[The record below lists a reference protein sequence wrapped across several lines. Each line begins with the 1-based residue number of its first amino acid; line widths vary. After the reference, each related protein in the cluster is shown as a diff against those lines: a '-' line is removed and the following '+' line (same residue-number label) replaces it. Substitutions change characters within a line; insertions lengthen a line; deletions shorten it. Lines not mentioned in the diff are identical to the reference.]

1 MARNKGTFNA
11 SFNFQVKMQEAFDP
25 RTAVSTKADLIN
37 KETWPYDGDT
47 IYLYNGIVVSVADEK
62 SLYMLTDITNVLSSD
77 YSGWLRV
84 DAGNAEQVDVIDNLE
99 SDRTDAA
106 LSAKQGK
113 QLMNEIN
120 TVAGK
125 LTNIYTYKGSKAT
138 YAKLPTDAIA
148 GDVWNVEEAH
158 GGHPAG
164 TNWAWTGTEWDALG
178 GNIDLSVYYTKTEVD
193 AAILVEENR
202 AKGEESRLEGLIN
215 ANAQGVT
222 EAKNAANDNKT
233 ALESV
238 TKNIGDINTVL
249 NGLDEDD
256 TDGLVGRLASVES
269 KNTAQDTRLTNLEKL
284 VSGGEGGEGGTTIL
298 EMVNQNAADIEALEK
313 RVEANENAIEIL
325 NGTGE
330 GSVKKS
336 IEDAL
341 DWIDVE

>member
-62 SLYMLTDITNVLSSD
+62 SLYMLTDITKVLSSD

-125 LTNIYTYKGSKAT
+125 LTNIYTYKGSKQ
-138 YAKLPTDAIA
+138 YYEELPTDAAA
-148 GDVWNVEEAH
+148 GDVWNVVNPYLH
-158 GGHPAG
+158 FPGG
-164 TNWAWTGTEWDALG
+164 TNWAWDGEAWDALG
-178 GNIDLSVYYTKTEVD
+178 GHIDLSGYATKTYVSD
-193 AAILVEENR
+193 AVYVEERR
-202 AKGEESRLEGLIN
+202 ARDAEGDLSRSLNAVGTTANSALEI
-215 ANAQGVT
+215 ANS
-222 EAKNAANDNKT
+222 NKT
-233 ALESV
+233 ALEGV

-249 NGLDEDD
+249 NGLDDDD

-341 DWIDVE
+341 TWIDVE

>member
-47 IYLYNGIVVSVADEK
+47 IYLYNGIVVSVADER
-62 SLYMLTDITNVLSSD
+62 SLYMLTDITKVLSSD

-84 DAGNAEQVDVIDNLE
+84 DAGNAEQVDIIDNLE

-138 YAKLPTDAIA
+138 YAELPADAVA
-148 GDVWNVEEAH
+148 GDVWNVEEAYN
-158 GGHPAG
+158 GHHAG

-193 AAILVEENR
+193 AAILVETNR
-202 AKGEESRLEGLIN
+202 ATGEESRLEGLIS
-215 ANAQGVT
+215 ANTQGVT
-222 EAKNAANDNKT
+222 EAKNAAAENKT
-233 ALESV
+233 ALEGV
-238 TKNIGDINTVL
+238 TRNIGEINTVL
-249 NGLDEDD
+249 NGADDDD

-298 EMVNQNAADIEALEK
+298 EMVNQNAADISALEE
-313 RVEANENAIEIL
+313 RVGANEDAIEVI

-330 GSVKKS
+330 GSIKKS

-341 DWIDVE
+341 TWIDVE